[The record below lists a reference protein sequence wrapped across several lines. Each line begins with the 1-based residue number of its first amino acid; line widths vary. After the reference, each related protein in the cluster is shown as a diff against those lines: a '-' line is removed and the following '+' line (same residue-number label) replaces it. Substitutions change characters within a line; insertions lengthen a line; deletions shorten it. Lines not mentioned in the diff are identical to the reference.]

1 MVGMSAS
8 TMLNQQDLQYHMLST
23 QNPTAYVIE
32 AKTFCKKGQNYILD
46 TAVAPGTGAN
56 LDYWDAGFSWS
67 LQTAVA

>member
-1 MVGMSAS
+1 
-8 TMLNQQDLQYHMLST
+8 MLST

-32 AKTFCKKGQNYILD
+32 AKAFCKKGQNYVLD
-46 TAVAPGTGAN
+46 TAVSPGTGAN